1 MAKKAK
7 KGKKAA
13 AAKTEV
19 VEDKLEK
26 EISERKAK
34 LKKQKAAAKK
44 AVDV

>member
-1 MAKKAK
+1 MTKKAK

-13 AAKTEV
+13 ATKAEV
-19 VEDKLEK
+19 GEDKLEK
-26 EISERKAK
+26 EIAERKAK